1 MTNKNLIFLNGLIDL
16 AQSRLGSKIVYKT
29 DEFFAPAKRIINP
42 WPPIFKEGVFDKHGK
57 WMDGWETRRKR
68 TKGNDFLILKLG
80 KPGVINKVDVD
91 TSYFSGNHPKQ
102 ISLQACSSN
111 KTIPNKK
118 TKWITIIKKSR
129 TKANSHHFFKVKN
142 KSFFTHVKLNIFP
155 DGGVARLR
163 VYGEVEINKINF
175 GNKLINLTS
184 VLNGASIVGCNN
196 EHFGRAE
203 NVLAPGKGKNMGDGW
218 ETRRSR
224 GKNFDWLIIK
234 LGRTGTINKIEID
247 THHFKGNYPDRCSL
261 QAAYIP
267 KKISNYSV
275 VKKSSKWKSI
285 LDKVKLNSNKKHGF
299 NNKIMKKNK
308 INFIRINIYPD
319 GGISRIRA
327 FGKVIK

>member
-1 MTNKNLIFLNGLIDL
+1 MEACYTNK
-16 AQSRLGSKIVYKT
+16 
-29 DEFFAPAKRIINP
+29 
-42 WPPIFKEGVFDKHGK
+42 
-57 WMDGWETRRKR
+57 
-68 TKGNDFLILKLG
+68 KL
-80 KPGVINKVDVD
+80 
-91 TSYFSGNHPKQ
+91 
-102 ISLQACSSN
+102 
-111 KTIPNKK
+111 NKK
-118 TKWITIIKKSR
+118 TRWIKILNNKKLGPN
-129 TKANSHHFFKVKN
+129 KNHNFKIKN
-142 KSFFTHVKLNIFP
+142 KLVFNHVKLNIFP

-163 VYGEVEINKINF
+163 VYGEVEIKKINF

-224 GKNFDWLIIK
+224 GRNFDWLIIK

-247 THHFKGNYPDRCSL
+247 THHFKGNYPDKCSL

-275 VKKSSKWKSI
+275 VNKSTKWKSI
-285 LDKVKLNSNKKHGF
+285 LNKVKLNANKKHRF

-319 GGISRIRA
+319 GGISRVRV
-327 FGKVIK
+327 FGKIVK

>member
-1 MTNKNLIFLNGLIDL
+1 MKKFISGKMINL
-16 AQSRLGSKIVYKT
+16 AEPRLGSKVIFRT
-29 DEFFAPAKRIINP
+29 DDFFASANRIINP
-42 WPPIFKEGVFDKHGK
+42 NPPVFKEGVFDKHGK
-57 WMDGWETRRKR
+57 WMDGWETRRR
-68 TKGNDFLILKLG
+68 RSKGFDYLILKLG
-80 KPGVINKVDVD
+80 RPGKIFNVDID
-91 TSYFSGNHPKQ
+91 TTYFSGNQPMYA
-102 ISLQACSSN
+102 SLEACYTNKKPNN
-111 KTIPNKK
+111 KTRWIKILNNKKLGPNK
-118 TKWITIIKKSR
+118 
-129 TKANSHHFFKVKN
+129 NHNFKIKN
-142 KSFFTHVKLNIFP
+142 KLVFNHVKLNIFP

-234 LGRTGTINKIEID
+234 LGRTGAINKIEID
-247 THHFKGNYPDRCSL
+247 THHFKGNYPDKCSL
-261 QAAYIP
+261 QAAYIR

-275 VKKSSKWKSI
+275 VKKSTKWKSI
-285 LDKVKLNSNKKHGF
+285 LNKVKLNANKKHGF

-308 INFIRINIYPD
+308 INFIKINIYPD
-319 GGISRIRA
+319 GGISRVRV
-327 FGKVIK
+327 FGKVVK